1 MQRILETI
9 FSAPFLFSIIRVATP
24 LLFVSMAAL
33 VSRKAGM
40 LVIAFEGIMLFAAL
54 GGVIGSAFTQSIVLG
69 VVFSILLGTLV
80 TLLFAYFVLV
90 LQANSILTGLAIN
103 IFGSGGTVF
112 LLYMITGDKG
122 SSTRLNS
129 LTVPT
134 ISLPLIRDIPFLGQ
148 VLSGH
153 NALTYLAVLVVIF
166 VYIFINKSVLGL
178 RIRSVGENPHAA
190 ESLGIDVVKIQTLS
204 LVISGILA
212 SLGGAYMSMAY
223 LPFFTRDMMAG
234 RGFMAIA
241 AQNLGGGN
249 VFYTAF
255 VALFFGMAEALSNVM
270 QSLNL
275 PSELMQ
281 AVPYIATMFGL
292 LFAGQKLTWTPIRKK
307 TNNGG
312 EGKNDKPKDP
322 ITN

>member
-1 MQRILETI
+1 MQRILATI
-9 FSAPFLFSIIRVATP
+9 FSAQFIFSVIRVATP

-54 GGVIGSAFTQSIVLG
+54 GGVIGSAFTQSVFLG
-69 VVFSILLGTLV
+69 LLSSMLLGTLV

-129 LTVPT
+129 LSIPTV
-134 ISLPLIRDIPFLGQ
+134 SLPLIRDIPLIGTI
-148 VLSGH
+148 LSGH
-153 NALTYLAVLVVIF
+153 NALTYLAVIMVFL

-190 ESLGIDVVKIQTLS
+190 ESLGIDVIKVQMFS
-204 LVISGILA
+204 LIISGMLA

-249 VFYTAF
+249 VFFTAL
-255 VALFFGMAEALSNVM
+255 VALFFGMAESLSNVL

-281 AVPYIATMFGL
+281 AVPYMATMIGL
-292 LFAGQKLTWTPIRKK
+292 LFAGQKISWKKPIV
-307 TNNGG
+307 TTNGG
-312 EGKNDKPKDP
+312 EEKNEQ
-322 ITN
+322 

>member
-9 FSAPFLFSIIRVATP
+9 FSAQFIFTVIRVATP

-33 VSRKAGM
+33 VARKAGM

-54 GGVIGSAFTQSIVLG
+54 GGVIGSAFTQSV
-69 VVFSILLGTLV
+69 LLGLLSSVLFGTSV

-90 LQANSILTGLAIN
+90 LKSDSILTGLAIN

-112 LLYMITGDKG
+112 LLYLITGDKG

-129 LTVPT
+129 LSVP
-134 ISLPLIRDIPFLGQ
+134 SLSIPFIKDIPFIGS
-148 VLSGH
+148 VVSGH
-153 NALTYLAVLVVIF
+153 NYLTYLAIFTVIG
-166 VYIFINKSVLGL
+166 VYVFINKTVLGL
-178 RIRSVGENPHAA
+178 RIRSVGENPKAA
-190 ESLGIDVVKIQTLS
+190 ESLGINVVKTQTLS
-204 LVISGILA
+204 LVISGVLA
-212 SLGGAYMSMAY
+212 SIGGAYMSMAY

-241 AQNLGGGN
+241 AQTLGGGN
-249 VFYTAF
+249 VFFTSF

-270 QSLNL
+270 QSLNF

-281 AVPYIATMFGL
+281 AVPYLATMIGL
-292 LFAGQKLTWTPIRKK
+292 LFAGRKFSLK
-307 TNNGG
+307 KASTSKQGG
-312 EGKNDKPKDP
+312 DGRDE
-322 ITN
+322 